1 MRKRSPK
8 GQVEAIRASLRHE
21 GWVGHSR
28 LPQGWKA
35 KIKEESSMRWK
46 GGLARKRSYLDQDGR
61 IYVSHL
67 AALKMM
73 SSPGSGYSPAAI
85 EGLKKADKNLK
96 KVPKNRR
103 DKKEEAVLEPKEAS
117 AVGTPETG
125 LDRRGRR
132 ERLEKKKM
140 DIWTLANMRDK
151 MISVAEDDGKEDEGE
166 GEGDAEEIAE
176 VDTEER
182 SSNKDEEEGEEEMEK
197 VENGDEEEDKES
209 TNIEEGG
216 AKKEEENEMEE
227 KEEVTVED
235 KKQSS
240 EPEMAMHIQEAFG
253 EEQMGEVEQI
263 QEVEETVEQMGE
275 VKNIFDNIDDLKTL
289 DELLDCGE

>member
-1 MRKRSPK
+1 MRK
-8 GQVEAIRASLRHE
+8 
-21 GWVGHSR
+21 
-28 LPQGWKA
+28 KA
-35 KIKEESSMRWK
+35 KKSC
-46 GGLARKRSYLDQDGR
+46 YNDGR

-73 SSPGSGYSPAAI
+73 SSTGSGYSPAAI

-140 DIWTLANMRDK
+140 DIWTLTNMRDK
-151 MISVAEDDGKEDEGE
+151 MMQRKSQEWTLRRDQVKRRKRRWRIGTRRRRRRVPLLRK
-166 GEGDAEEIAE
+166 
-176 VDTEER
+176 T
-182 SSNKDEEEGEEEMEK
+182 
-197 VENGDEEEDKES
+197 
-209 TNIEEGG
+209 G
-216 AKKEEENEMEE
+216 AKKVILEEEENEMEE
-227 KEEVTVED
+227 NEEVTVTD

-240 EPEMAMHIQEAFG
+240 KPEKATHIEEVFG
-253 EEQMGEVEQI
+253 EEQD
-263 QEVEETVEQMGE
+263 EVEEEKEQME
-275 VKNIFDNIDDLKTL
+275 KTR
-289 DELLDCGE
+289 